1 MGEEDRRV
9 WSCGLFYP
17 LAIPLSPVFVSPDA
31 RLSVISRALVKNFT
45 AVIEQVN
52 GHLDIQAMHTCYI
65 RYNLSA
71 NLPHSLT

>member
-1 MGEEDRRV
+1 MWFILHSRQPP
-9 WSCGLFYP
+9 F
-17 LAIPLSPVFVSPDA
+17 PVFVSPAA
-31 RLSVISRALVKNFT
+31 RLSVISRTLVKNFT

-52 GHLDIQAMHTCYI
+52 EHLDIQAIHTCHI